1 MNTFFYILKVLAI
14 VVSMIA
20 IMMGIN
26 NIITILVDK
35 MFCENDNNS
44 LSFR

>member
-1 MNTFFYILKVLAI
+1 MNTFFYILKILAI
-14 VVSMIA
+14 IVSIVA
-20 IMMGIN
+20 IMMSID

-35 MFCENDNNS
+35 MFYETDNS

>member
-1 MNTFFYILKVLAI
+1 MDTFFYILKVLATIFSI
-14 VVSMIA
+14 VA
-20 IMMGIN
+20 IMMGID

-35 MFCENDNNS
+35 MFYETDNS

>member
-1 MNTFFYILKVLAI
+1 MDVFFYILKVLAI
-14 VVSMIA
+14 IFSIVA
-20 IMMGIN
+20 IMMGID

-35 MFCENDNNS
+35 MFYETDNS